1 MMATSGSRCHRSSSR
16 NLLTKV
22 PRWPPPA
29 AAAVIFSLFAI
40 AKYTALRMKKH
51 HKVPW
56 PLFQTAVTVSHT
68 HIGHLDMT
76 PSLPPSSNNT
86 PFIAKSA
93 GQSLERLH
101 MLGIYPPSHLFH
113 YWKDWRCNPILCH
126 LFHLYCGAFSKIL
139 KQEASMLNT
148 SPSRAVPYF
157 AKFKST
163 LPILHLSLKMAIVIC
178 HRISVTSAWN
188 QNLK

>member
-1 MMATSGSRCHRSSSR
+1 MATSGSRCHRSSSR

-76 PSLPPSSNNT
+76 PSLPPQT
-86 PFIAKSA
+86 I
-93 GQSLERLH
+93 
-101 MLGIYPPSHLFH
+101 PPSLPNLQVRA
-113 YWKDWRCNPILCH
+113 WKDCTCLV
-126 LFHLYCGAFSKIL
+126 S
-139 KQEASMLNT
+139 
-148 SPSRAVPYF
+148 
-157 AKFKST
+157 
-163 LPILHLSLKMAIVIC
+163 ILHLIFFITEKTEDVIQYCVIFSTSTVVHFQKSWSRKHQCWTHPQAELC
-178 HRISVTSAWN
+178 HTL
-188 QNLK
+188 QNSNRPSPFCT